1 MTSHAA
7 AAYTT
12 QVDLL
17 TAANY
22 SVLSPAVTNLGV
34 TTMTG
39 DLGTTGALPAVLPT
53 VSGTTRLSTD
63 PLVTAA
69 MTDVKN
75 IYDALRARTQT
86 STLAGDL
93 IGRTLTSGVYFAG
106 AAIANSG
113 TLKLD
118 GENDPNAVFIF
129 QIGAA
134 FGVAAAS
141 KILLI
146 NQASANNVYWV
157 TLGAIGIGA
166 AATFSGIAVTTAAI
180 GAGAGAIINGRLLT
194 SSAATAAVAL
204 DSNIINSVTGTVSPA
219 PASVVATV
227 LDQTRISLAIGA
239 PTTNGGSPITSYEI
253 TSSPQSLTMS
263 STGTTAIFTG
273 LTAGTTYSFSVKARN
288 GMGLSPATL
297 SNSVTTLAA
306 SLPSAPTSL
315 VAKTASQTSVS
326 VAFTPPT
333 NNGGS
338 PITSYTA
345 TSNPGG
351 VQTSSSSSPIVVTGL
366 TPATAYTFTVT
377 ANNSVGSSLASV
389 ASNSATT
396 FTAGLGVVN
405 LGSASTFSILGGS
418 AVNNTGAS
426 TSAGNIGAPSRDSRP
441 DPQIVI
447 TAPNAFHDG
456 DPTYIQAM
464 ADLRL
469 AIADAQ
475 SRTGGTA
482 VTADISGATFTR
494 GLYTFAA
501 PLVTTTAGTTITL
514 DAQNNPDAVW
524 IFNFVGQFT
533 PGATNKMLLI
543 NGAQAANV
551 FFVFGGGFTLG
562 ATSSDYTGTYMSVG
576 NISFGATTFL
586 NGSILALGSVNLST
600 TQILTPPVAVVSAP
614 AFTLSRPS
622 ERANT
627 GSPMLGF
634 TAISTGGAV
643 ASYSISPAAPAGLTF
658 NTITGALSG
667 TPTPTAA
674 SNQQYTITAT
684 NATAPVA
691 TRTYQLQITLA
702 PVLITAPVF
711 TLSSTTESKN
721 VGVLITGY
729 TITSTGGT
737 ITSYSISP
745 TPVAGLSFNS
755 TTGLLTGA
763 PTDPHIAQIYTITA
777 TNTAGSSSKTFT
789 LTTTL
794 ALPAF
799 TLSQSTISVAFYKDI
814 TSYAISSTGGR
825 IASYAVSPAIPA
837 GLIFSTTTGL
847 FSGKPTKITSPT
859 NYTITAT
866 NATGSSTATLNL
878 TTTGIDLGEAAKFA
892 VLGGTALTFAVGFQ
906 TAGIDQGMGY
916 FVGGANSW
924 LPGGIATE
932 AGSDAYFLAN
942 PNLKSLNTALA
953 AQALIDARAAMA
965 QILTLPKTIIPG
977 ELGTGT
983 SNNIIYP
990 GIYQPG
996 VGGVG
1001 TDAAWTMNSNVI
1013 LDGGGDPN
1021 AIFIFYTAAAVSTA
1035 ANTKF
1040 TMQNGAQAKNIY
1052 WSVGAAFSTGA
1063 DAQVAGRVLAYGAV
1077 TTGARATMAGQ
1088 LLCIDICPMTIA
1100 AGTRVLASFPGSA
1113 SVPTIVGSTTTVAS
1127 VDLVASGFTLGNL
1140 TGTTTINAT
1149 ASNNGKIATQDLVG
1163 TASTGAAVN
1172 YTTYSY
1178 AAPTTGTMPTI
1189 TGLTVAAAT
1198 TALSTAGFTIG
1209 SALATTTT
1217 TTQALDGKIAVQTPA
1232 AASVALFATPVTY
1245 SLYSYT
1251 AAPTTGTMPT
1261 ITGLTV
1267 AAATTALTTALF
1279 TGTVTALTTT
1289 TTASL
1294 ALDGKIA
1301 TQTPA
1306 ANSVAL
1312 FATPVTYSLYTY
1324 SPVVSPTTGTMPTIT
1339 GLSLG
1344 AANAALT
1351 TALFTG
1357 TLTALT
1363 TTTTTNSSLNNLIA
1377 VQTPAAASVAL
1388 FATPV
1393 TYSLYSYTAAPTSGT
1408 MPTITGL
1415 TVAAATTAL
1424 STAGFTIG
1432 SALAVTTTTTQA
1444 LDGKIAVQTP
1454 AANSVALF
1462 ATPVTYSLYSYT
1474 AASTGG
1480 GSTGGG
1486 STGGGSTGG
1495 GSTTPVVALPV
1506 ITTPIGTGVTTID
1519 GPVNITTITSTG
1531 GVSTY
1536 SISPTLPAGLIFS
1549 PSTGVITGEP
1559 TTDTGATIYTITATN
1574 TSGTAIV
1581 RITLATT
1588 STSKQSDYVATWS
1601 DTTLLDGIAGQ
1612 PYLDYL
1618 LVGLKKRNVTD
1629 PRIVTYSLLKGALP
1643 SGITLNT
1650 LTGTFSGIPTSSGV
1664 FKFTIAANASGY
1676 LQTTLDT
1683 VMTIAAAVIDNKN
1696 NEGPLTTKWID
1707 TTLKVV
1713 TTGAVYTDY
1722 LKVAQYNKTGLLST
1736 LPITYRLT
1744 AGKLPLGLTLD
1755 LLTGNFTG
1763 TVKKAGNYAFTVGV
1777 FSEASVKLTSKRII
1791 LKVADAET
1799 SQPTDPAPTPAATSG
1814 TTPGVGT
1821 VLSSI
1826 FFATGDKA
1834 LDSGD
1839 KALLKKLITTLKSKN
1854 ITSITI
1860 TGYADA
1866 QGKTGHTALSIVR
1879 AATVASFLKAN
1890 RVSVKIAIAGKGV
1903 LPSKTANSQTSR
1915 KVVVTVSA

>member
-1 MTSHAA
+1 MKNYFALSLTLALLASIITPTSANAA

-53 VSGTTRLSTD
+53 VSGTTRLSTAAVPN

-69 MTDVKN
+69 MTDVKT

-93 IGRTLTSGVYFAG
+93 IGRTFTSGVYFGG

-113 TLKLD
+113 TITLD
-118 GENDPNAVFIF
+118 GQNDPNAVFIF
-129 QIGAA
+129 QIDAA

-194 SSAATAAVAL
+194 SSAATAAVNL
-204 DSNIINSVTGTVSPA
+204 DSNVINSVTGTVSPA
-219 PASVVATV
+219 PVSVVATA
-227 LDQTRISLAIGA
+227 LDQTRISLVIGA
-239 PTTNGGSPITSYEI
+239 PSTNGGSPITSYEI
-253 TSSPQSLTMS
+253 TSSPQSMTMT
-263 STGTTAIFTG
+263 STSTTAIFTG
-273 LTAGTTYSFSVKARN
+273 LTAGTTYTFSVKARN
-288 GMGLSPATL
+288 GMGLSPATV
-297 SNSVTTLAA
+297 SNSATTSAA
-306 SLPSAPTSL
+306 SVPSAPTSL
-315 VAKTASQTSVS
+315 VATTASQTSVS
-326 VAFTPPT
+326 VAFTLPT

-351 VQTSSSSSPIVVTGL
+351 VQTSSTSSPIIVAGL
-366 TPATAYTFTVT
+366 TPATAYTFTIT
-377 ANNSVGSSLASV
+377 ANNSVGSSLASTP
-389 ASNSATT
+389 SNSATT

-426 TSAGNIGAPSRDSRP
+426 TSAGNIGAPSQASRP

-456 DPTYIQAM
+456 DPTYTQAM

-469 AIADAQ
+469 AIADAR

-514 DAQNNPDAVW
+514 DGAGNPDSVW
-524 IFNFVGQFT
+524 LFNFVGQFT
-533 PGATNKMLLI
+533 PGAANKMLLI

-551 FFVFGGGFTLG
+551 FFVFGSGFTLG

-614 AFTLSRPS
+614 AFTLSRINES
-622 ERANT
+622 ANT
-627 GSPMLGF
+627 GSPILGF
-634 TAISTGGAV
+634 TALSTGGAV
-643 ASYSISPAAPAGLTF
+643 ASYSISPAAPAGLIF

-667 TPTPTAA
+667 TPTAA
-674 SNQQYTITAT
+674 SNQLYTITAT

-691 TRTYQLQITLA
+691 TKTYQLQITLA

-721 VGVLITGY
+721 VGVSIAGY

-763 PTDPHIAQIYTITA
+763 PTDPHVAQIYTITA
-777 TNTAGSSSKTFT
+777 TNTAGTSSKTFT

-825 IASYAVSPAIPA
+825 IASFAVSPTIPA

-859 NYTITAT
+859 DYIITAT

-916 FVGGANSW
+916 LVGGANSW
-924 LPGGIATE
+924 LAGGIATE

-942 PNLKSLNTALA
+942 PILKSLNTALA

-1001 TDAAWTMNSNVI
+1001 SIAAWTMNSNVI

-1035 ANTKF
+1035 AGTKF
-1040 TMQNGAQAKNIY
+1040 TLQNGAQAKNIY

-1113 SVPTIVGSTTTVAS
+1113 SVPTIVGSTTLDAS
-1127 VDLVASGFTLGNL
+1127 AALIGAGFTLGNL

-1163 TASTGAAVN
+1163 TATTGAAVN

-1178 AAPTTGTMPTI
+1178 TAPTTGTMPTI

-1217 TTQALDGKIAVQTPA
+1217 TNSALNNLIAVQTPA
-1232 AASVALFATPVTY
+1232 ANAVALFATPVTY
-1245 SLYSYT
+1245 SLYSY
-1251 AAPTTGTMPT
+1251 
-1261 ITGLTV
+1261 
-1267 AAATTALTTALF
+1267 
-1279 TGTVTALTTT
+1279 
-1289 TTASL
+1289 
-1294 ALDGKIA
+1294 
-1301 TQTPA
+1301 
-1306 ANSVAL
+1306 
-1312 FATPVTYSLYTY
+1312 
-1324 SPVVSPTTGTMPTIT
+1324 SPIVP
-1339 GLSLG
+1339 
-1344 AANAALT
+1344 
-1351 TALFTG
+1351 
-1357 TLTALT
+1357 
-1363 TTTTTNSSLNNLIA
+1363 
-1377 VQTPAAASVAL
+1377 
-1388 FATPV
+1388 
-1393 TYSLYSYTAAPTSGT
+1393 PTSGT

-1432 SALAVTTTTTQA
+1432 SALATTTTTNSA
-1444 LDGKIAVQTP
+1444 LNNLIAVQTP
-1454 AANSVALF
+1454 AANAVALF

-1588 STSKQSDYVATWS
+1588 STPKQSDYVATWS

-1618 LVGLKKRNVTD
+1618 LIGLKKKNVTD
-1629 PRIVTYSLLKGALP
+1629 TRIITYSLMKGALP

-1664 FKFTIAANASGY
+1664 FNFTIAANASGY
-1676 LQTTLDT
+1676 LQTTIDT
-1683 VMTIAAAVIDNKN
+1683 VLTIAAAVVDNQN
-1696 NEGPLTTKWID
+1696 NKGPLTTKWLDI
-1707 TTLKVV
+1707 TLNKVTV
-1713 TTGAVYTDY
+1713 GVVYSDY
-1722 LKVAQYNKTGLLST
+1722 LKVAQYNKAGLLST

-1755 LLTGNFTG
+1755 PVTGLFTG
-1763 TVKKAGNYAFTVGV
+1763 TAITAGNYAFAVGA
-1777 FSEASVKLTSKRII
+1777 FGSTAKALSITRII
-1791 LKVADAET
+1791 LKVDAAKT
-1799 SQPTDPAPTPAATSG
+1799 TQSTGMTPDPSV
-1814 TTPGVGT
+1814 TPGSTLAVGT
-1821 VLSSI
+1821 LLSSI
-1826 FFATGDKA
+1826 FFATGDKS
-1834 LDSGD
+1834 LDRGD

-1854 ITSITI
+1854 ITAITI

-1866 QGKTGHTALSIVR
+1866 QGKTGHTELSIAR
-1879 AATVASFLKAN
+1879 AAAVASYLKAN
-1890 RVSVKIAIAGKGV
+1890 KAAVKITIAGKGI
-1903 LPSKTANSQTSR
+1903 LPSKTTNSQASR
-1915 KVVVTVSA
+1915 KVLITVSA